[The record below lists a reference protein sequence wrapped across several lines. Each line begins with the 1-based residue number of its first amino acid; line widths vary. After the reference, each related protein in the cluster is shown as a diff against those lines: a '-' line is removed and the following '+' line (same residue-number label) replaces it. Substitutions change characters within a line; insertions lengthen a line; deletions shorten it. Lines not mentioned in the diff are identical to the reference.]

1 MKIESIQLGKVCK
14 FLNGGTPT
22 RENVAYFNG
31 DIPWI
36 TGADITSFLVRKVR
50 SFITEKAIKD
60 SATNLVPAGTVLLV
74 TRTSVGKVA
83 VAGMPLCFSQDITAI
98 RNDEKHLD
106 KSFLIYFLKTKEP
119 YFKQSARGATI
130 GGITREVVS
139 QVEIPLPSLD
149 EQKRIAAILDK
160 ADRLRRG
167 RRFAQTLAD
176 SFLQSVFIKM
186 FGDPMSNSMNWEKYL
201 FEEVC
206 KTRLGKMLDQSRE
219 TGTKNKLYLRNTNV
233 KWMQFDLSEVFEM
246 DFDESEYNKF
256 RLKKGD
262 VLICEGGEIGRSAI
276 WNNELPECYFQ
287 KALHRAR
294 PDTTKANAN
303 FIVNLMK
310 CLADNDGFRDFST
323 QATIAHLTGEKL
335 ASMPIIVPPLPLQEK
350 FAEIVQKFER
360 VRRQQ
365 REAVRQ
371 AEHLFQTL
379 LHRAFR
385 GEL

>member
-1 MKIESIQLGKVCK
+1 MANYPRC
-14 FLNGGTPT
+14 
-22 RENVAYFNG
+22 
-31 DIPWI
+31 
-36 TGADITSFLVRKVR
+36 
-50 SFITEKAIKD
+50 
-60 SATNLVPAGTVLLV
+60 
-74 TRTSVGKVA
+74 
-83 VAGMPLCFSQDITAI
+83 
-98 RNDEKHLD
+98 
-106 KSFLIYFLKTKEP
+106 
-119 YFKQSARGATI
+119 
-130 GGITREVVS
+130 
-139 QVEIPLPSLD
+139 
-149 EQKRIAAILDK
+149 
-160 ADRLRRG
+160 
-167 RRFAQTLAD
+167 
-176 SFLQSVFIKM
+176 
-186 FGDPMSNSMNWEKYL
+186 
-201 FEEVC
+201 
-206 KTRLGKMLDQSRE
+206 
-219 TGTKNKLYLRNTNV
+219 
-233 KWMQFDLSEVFEM
+233 
-246 DFDESEYNKF
+246 
-256 RLKKGD
+256 
-262 VLICEGGEIGRSAI
+262 
-276 WNNELPECYFQ
+276 FQ